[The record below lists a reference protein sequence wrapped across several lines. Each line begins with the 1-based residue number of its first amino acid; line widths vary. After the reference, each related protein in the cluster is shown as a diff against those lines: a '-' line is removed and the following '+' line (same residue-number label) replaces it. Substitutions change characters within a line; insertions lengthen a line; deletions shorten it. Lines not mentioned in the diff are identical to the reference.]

1 MVILHVSEVYTD
13 SIVGKYG
20 DFEPAVLAILLML
33 VSATLFRNFVDFTDQ
48 QDPSY
53 YRGKGIWSFA
63 RLYISGF
70 LITTVGVLLIGMLII
85 SAFQWL
91 LHRNIF

>member
-13 SIVGKYG
+13 AIVGKYG
-20 DFEPAVLAILLML
+20 DFEPAVLALLLML
-33 VSATLFRNFVDFTDQ
+33 VSATLFRNFVDFTDEH
-48 QDPSY
+48 DTSY
-53 YRGKGIWSFA
+53 YRGKGIWGFA

-70 LITTVGVLLIGMLII
+70 LITTVGVLFVGMLII

>member
-13 SIVGKYG
+13 AIVGKYG
-20 DFEPAVLAILLML
+20 DFEPAVLALLLML
-33 VSATLFRNFVDFTDQ
+33 VSATLFRNFVDFTDEH
-48 QDPSY
+48 DTSY
-53 YRGKGIWSFA
+53 YRGKGIWGFA

-70 LITTVGVLLIGMLII
+70 LITTVGVLLVGMLII